1 MSKELDDKMVKQS
14 VELFEGKENEMM
26 FSEGEIKELAELLDK
41 VKGIISTQIADFEGK
56 SQGDLDLM
64 RSYILELD
72 DKKKLIRYAN
82 ILSSIQNFKR
92 VWDAI
97 KQKDS
102 FENTLNIYRSR
113 TSVIRRDEDELPF

>member
-26 FSEGEIKELAELLDK
+26 FSEGEIKELVKLLDK